1 MVMANK
7 GTSPAAHLWIRGLG
21 RGGSAFEVIEFCCAP
36 GRNARHRRDAG
47 DNARMAD
54 VVATHT
60 LGNFAGA
67 ASDDFIFGAE
77 VPQLVHHATDTAFV
91 AEMTTELF
99 ATQSMMEATSS
110 FFYGVLTG
118 YRSLKGE
125 QH

>member
-1 MVMANK
+1 MANK

-21 RGGSAFEVIEFCCAP
+21 RGGSAFEVIEFCSAP
-36 GRNARHRRDAG
+36 GRNATHRRDAG

-60 LGNFAGA
+60 LGNFTGA
-67 ASDDFIFGAE
+67 ASDYFIFGAE

-110 FFYGVLTG
+110 FFLWCINGLPQ
-118 YRSLKGE
+118 LKT
-125 QH
+125 